1 MAPNKKFPT
10 RKAHT
15 KGKRPP
21 GVPAEMAPAVED
33 ATSSEVEASPVIQST
48 LQDSQTPNMKAPS
61 KKFPTTRKDPIKGK
75 RPQGFPVR
83 MPPAVEDATS
93 EEEASSAVLQEM
105 LETSFEGQYNFCYGF
120 LDISILIYNYY
131 VYSVN
136 FE

>member
-21 GVPAEMAPAVED
+21 GVPAQMQAAVEG
-33 ATSSEVEASPVIQST
+33 ATSEVEASP
-48 LQDSQTPNMKAPS
+48 
-61 KKFPTTRKDPIKGK
+61 
-75 RPQGFPVR
+75 
-83 MPPAVEDATS
+83 
-93 EEEASSAVLQEM
+93 AVLQE
-105 LETSFEGQYNFCYGF
+105 LETSFEGQYNLCYGF